1 MSIGLRAGTNN
12 DGYLQVNGTDVLTAL
27 SSGKIGIGTDTP
39 AADIHLETSAY
50 PTLKVQNTSG
60 ASGFPVVQLIDNRVN
75 GVSFNIENGRTAGSL
90 NVRDNTSVAD
100 RITLDSTGDVGIGT
114 NNPQQKLHISGT
126 GNTYT
131 RVDSINGSDTTTL
144 IVGSSASNGAS
155 YIDVSNTGSLSS
167 YTDFKINLGGINM
180 INCLKQ
186 GSNRM
191 VSIGNGAA
199 NSADFDGLEVQGNF
213 GINGGI
219 IFDSTRRITRTLYP
233 DADATYDFGAAS
245 FRWANIYSADLQL
258 SNEGSANDV
267 DGTWGQYTIQEGEN
281 DLFLLNRRNGK
292 KYKFVLQ
299 EVN

>member
-27 SSGKIGIGTDTP
+27 SSGNVGLGISTP
-39 AADIHLETSAY
+39 TKKLEVAG
-50 PTLKVQNTSG
+50 NE
-60 ASGFPVVQLIDNRVN
+60 
-75 GVSFNIENGRTAGSL
+75 VSFSPNTAGKHTHLFTTNASDDGRYL
-90 NVRDNTSVAD
+90 IKSDTTTVVDIQSNGSSYFNGGS
-100 RITLDSTGDVGIGT
+100 IGIGT

-144 IVGSSASNGAS
+144 NVGSSASNGAS

-167 YTDFKINLGGINM
+167 YIDFKINCGGTYM

-186 GSNRM
+186 GSDRM
-191 VSIGNGAA
+191 VSIGDGAS
-199 NSADFDGLEVQGNF
+199 SAASFSGLEVQGNF

-219 IFDSTRRITRTLYP
+219 IFDSQRNISRSLRP
-233 DADATYDFGAAS
+233 SADATYDWGSAS

-258 SNEGSANDV
+258 SNEGSQNDV
-267 DGTWGQYTIQEGEN
+267 DGTWGTYTIQEGEE